1 MPAVR
6 NGSRL
11 FAEWHIVILI
21 AADLTRFL
29 ALAFGTT
36 ESGLAHITPSMD
48 EASRTLGKSTSQ
60 TLYSVHVPLLR
71 GSLLTALLLVFVDV
85 MKELP
90 ATLMLRPFNFNTLA
104 TRAYGYASDEMLE
117 PAALWCLAIVVV
129 GLTPVVL
136 LNRQLRQAH
145 TRQETPSHRL
155 MPVPDLPEAAP
166 APEASHA

>member
-1 MPAVR
+1 
-6 NGSRL
+6 
-11 FAEWHIVILI
+11 
-21 AADLTRFL
+21 
-29 ALAFGTT
+29 
-36 ESGLAHITPSMD
+36 
-48 EASRTLGKSTSQ
+48 
-60 TLYSVHVPLLR
+60 LLR
-71 GSLLTALLLVFVDV
+71 GSLLIALLLVFVDV

-129 GLTPVVL
+129 GLTPVLL

-145 TRQETPSHRL
+145 AVQETPSHRL
-155 MPVPDLPEAAP
+155 MPVPGLPDAAP